1 MLRRITTDVRDGMS
15 AVGESGRRIPLG
27 HSNADKAQVSL
38 LTGRYA
44 AQTPT
49 RSTAD
54 IRDGEDERFWRK
66 VSSRRPSVPGVV
78 GCPVGLVCLANF
90 GGFALLVGAHPLLR
104 LRDLAS
110 VTSPLPLRWR

>member
-1 MLRRITTDVRDGMS
+1 MS
-15 AVGESGRRIPLG
+15 AVGESRRGIPLG
-27 HSNADKAQVSL
+27 NSKCLQGQVL
-38 LTGRYA
+38 LLIGRYA

-54 IRDGEDERFWRK
+54 IRDGEDERLWRK